1 MNSQLAVLCEQIQTA
16 ASQSLP
22 IVIAGGNTKQ
32 FYGNAYVQ
40 KDLVPLELDMTG
52 LSGIID
58 YEPTELV
65 MTAWSGT
72 PLQLVKEQLNAAGQ
86 MLAFDPPSF
95 GPRATLGGMVAAH
108 WALQQPQQLREL
120 VLINTSMR
128 PFNPAWQRLRPV
140 ALLSLLRLAAGR
152 ASAQRWER
160 EIIRLT
166 TRHARCDVLDAW
178 CAERLLQPVSASNA
192 LRQLLAAARYKAQ
205 RQGPEL
211 PTLVLSGAGD
221 QLVSPLCSSALALH
235 WRAASQAIIWWPSI
249 CGMFRS
255 RTMTDGFHDLTRSRE
270 SSASVVMMVS

>member
-1 MNSQLAVLCEQIQTA
+1 MASFTWVFLRGLTRSSMHWGPFVEEFEQALSVRVITLDLPGNGSLWRQKSPLTVATMVRSCQQQLQERGIVQPVSVLA
-16 ASQSLP
+16 MS
-22 IVIAGGNTKQ
+22 
-32 FYGNAYVQ
+32 
-40 KDLVPLELDMTG
+40 
-52 LSGIID
+52 
-58 YEPTELV
+58 
-65 MTAWSGT
+65 
-72 PLQLVKEQLNAAGQ
+72 
-86 MLAFDPPSF
+86 
-95 GPRATLGGMVAAH
+95 LGGMVAAH

-152 ASAQRWER
+152 ASAQSWER

-178 CAERLLQPVSASNA
+178 CAERLLQPVSGSNA

-235 WRAASQAIIWWPSI
+235 WRAAFQVHATA
-249 CGMFRS
+249 G
-255 RTMTDGFHDLTRSRE
+255 HDLTLDDGPWVAEQVRRWHQSTE
-270 SSASVVMMVS
+270 HAA